1 MTDFLLKLFVKNR
14 ENTEDP
20 GVRGAYGRLAGLTG
34 IVCNLLLF
42 AGKLIV
48 GLLSGSV
55 SISADAVN
63 NLTDASSSVV
73 TLVGFR
79 MAGKPA
85 DKDHP
90 YGHARVEYISALG
103 VAAIVL
109 LIGYE
114 LAKSSVQK
122 ILHPEQVTVTWI
134 TAAVLVVSIAV
145 KLWLSRF
152 NKKLGTAIHSSAL
165 LATATDSR
173 NDVISTAA
181 VLLSCAIGAFTKLNP
196 DGYMGLLVALFIL
209 YSGFGIARDTIDP
222 LLGAAPD
229 DEFVRRIADKLRAQE
244 SVLGIHDLMVHDYGP
259 GRRFASV
266 HVEMDR
272 KLDPLLSHD
281 LIDRME
287 RNFLQEENLQLVIH
301 YDPVVTDDEEA
312 AAAKALVEAV
322 VGGIDQ
328 RLTIHDFRMVAGPLH
343 TNVIFDLVV
352 PFEREKDAQVLISA
366 ISASLQ
372 AVNPSYHAVIC
383 VDSDAFNPIL

>member
-181 VLLSCAIGAFTKLNP
+181 VLFSCAIGAFTKLNP

-312 AAAKALVEAV
+312 AAVKALVEAV

-372 AVNPSYHAVIC
+372 AVNPNYHAVIC